1 MSEAGMILADILTID
16 RPETTMPQDDHA
28 ASRKRERSHR
38 YPGRSLAES
47 LELAA
52 FVEERGL
59 DGFPAGEIARALGYT
74 SVKTNTF
81 SARLSAARQFG
92 LIVLKDEA
100 YSLTP
105 LSRAILHP
113 VDEAELPALR
123 RKSLWE
129 SPLYA
134 ELAERFRGKTVPDA
148 PILAN
153 LLYHQ
158 FGIIASAKDGAAATF
173 LESAKGVGVLG
184 ADGVLRPDGAEAARA
199 VVPVEQAATKPR
211 AKTVRLDL
219 PLWGEDAGK
228 TIRVRAPESLTRAS
242 YERLLG
248 ALQLLLRVE
257 G

>member
-1 MSEAGMILADILTID
+1 
-16 RPETTMPQDDHA
+16 MPQDDQPA
-28 ASRKRERSHR
+28 GRKRERSHR

-47 LELAA
+47 LELAK
-52 FVEERGL
+52 FLEERGL

-92 LIVLKDEA
+92 LVVLKGDA

-105 LSRAILHP
+105 LARAILHP

-123 RKSLWE
+123 RRALRE

-134 ELAERFRGKTVPDA
+134 ELTERFHGKTVPDA

-158 FGIIASAKDGAAATF
+158 FGIIASAKDCAAAMF
-173 LESAKGVGVLG
+173 LESAKSAGALG
-184 ADGVLRPDGAEAARA
+184 DDGVLRPTGSEAARA
-199 VVPVEQAATKPR
+199 AVPVGKAATKPR
-211 AKTVRLDL
+211 AKMVRLDL

-228 TIRVRAPESLTRAS
+228 MIRVRAPESVTRAS

-257 G
+257 N

>member
-1 MSEAGMILADILTID
+1 
-16 RPETTMPQDDHA
+16 MPQDEHA
-28 ASRKRERSHR
+28 VSRKRERSHR

-92 LIVLKDEA
+92 LISLKGDA
-100 YSLTP
+100 YALTP
-105 LSRAILHP
+105 LARAILHP
-113 VDEAELPALR
+113 VDQAELPALR
-123 RKSLWE
+123 RKALWE

-134 ELAERFRGKTVPDA
+134 ALAERFSGKTVPDA
-148 PILAN
+148 AILAN

-158 FGIIASAKDGAAATF
+158 FGIIASAKDAAAATF
-173 LESAKGVGVLG
+173 LESAKSAG
-184 ADGVLRPDGAEAARA
+184 ALDNDGMLRPDGEKVARVA
-199 VVPVEQAATKPR
+199 VPVPKAATKLR
-211 AKTVRLDL
+211 AKMVRLDL
-219 PLWGEDAGK
+219 PLWGDDAGK